1 MRTIYIISA
10 TQVVTSESHPEGVFS
25 NVTGYPKNI
34 DTRDYNGSD
43 ELALIVAKADYA
55 DRVKQLSLAN
65 NPNRTMWTVT
75 LERSDGRQFE
85 KMSKGAFPAEP
96 EPEEPI
102 EG

>member
-25 NVTGYPKNI
+25 NVTDYPKNI

-43 ELALIVAKADYA
+43 ELALIVAEADYA

-75 LERSDGRQFE
+75 LERSDGRQFQ
-85 KMSKGAFPAEP
+85 KKTHGAFPVEP
-96 EPEEPI
+96 EHEPETL
-102 EG
+102 